1 MLFQANMESLR
12 AEPVAEGETPV
23 SSAEIVSKVLSKNS
37 SNHFLKSVGIQK
49 AGSSKSASPNES
61 ELREELS
68 AQARAAVQG
77 EIDNLKQR
85 SEEVEER
92 LATTQK
98 ELEECK
104 LLGEKNRKTMEET
117 NLLVKA
123 LMTIHATPSTSK

>member
-68 AQARAAVQG
+68 AQARATVQG
-77 EIDNLKQR
+77 EIDNLK
-85 SEEVEER
+85 
-92 LATTQK
+92 
-98 ELEECK
+98 
-104 LLGEKNRKTMEET
+104 
-117 NLLVKA
+117 
-123 LMTIHATPSTSK
+123 